1 MRVYLLFPYT
11 YVCVHVYILYIPI
24 CLYSFY
30 SRTHTHTHV
39 YVYTCMMSETS
50 CNILQYAILYP
61 LYAILYSTYAH
72 TCILLVLIC
81 IYMAETSFFVLGKP
95 ISSSSGLPLGFDL
108 DTRGMCIGEIRR
120 VYLPPSLSYDATKQF
135 PINDSGKLTT
145 INRFQP
151 LIIEVRLV
159 SINGSTTGVSNSNS
173 SITSI

>member
-1 MRVYLLFPYT
+1 
-11 YVCVHVYILYIPI
+11 
-24 CLYSFY
+24 
-30 SRTHTHTHV
+30 
-39 YVYTCMMSETS
+39 
-50 CNILQYAILYP
+50 
-61 LYAILYSTYAH
+61 
-72 TCILLVLIC
+72 
-81 IYMAETSFFVLGKP
+81 MAETSFFVLGKP

-173 SITSI
+173 NSSITSI